1 MWKCHRWDLS
11 SNVHRM
17 CIHSGTLSRG
27 KVDELLAR
35 ASYHT
40 DEDLTQVH
48 LKKKQNDMQLSI
60 WRNLIS
66 QLSDFQWKTNDNL
79 SGRITSDCA
88 LAVIMWLL
96 ALGVEVKCEMHDCQ
110 KTAINMIVKSSHLK
124 GFKKKSTSAYAL
136 LVRPNKANTFV
147 HGYHTTQGI
156 YLWRA
161 CVQWRPKPRG

>member
-1 MWKCHRWDLS
+1 MWKCHRWDLP
-11 SNVHRM
+11 SNVHRT

-27 KVDELLAR
+27 KVYELLAR

-40 DEDLTQVH
+40 DEDLTQIH
-48 LKKKQNDMQLSI
+48 LKRKQNYMQLSV

-96 ALGVEVKCEMHDCQ
+96 ALSVEVKCEMHDCQ
-110 KTAINMIVKSSHLK
+110 KTGINMIMKSSHLK
-124 GFKKKSTSAYAL
+124 GFKKKSALAYAL

-147 HGYHTTQGI
+147 HGYHTTRVI
-156 YLWRA
+156 
-161 CVQWRPKPRG
+161 